1 MKQIIGR
8 QNQKLS
14 RRSANQAK
22 ENSHCK
28 CRDEPCPVEGK
39 CQQDGVIYQ
48 AVVTHTN
55 KQTKKEEENAYVGMT
70 GNTFK
75 GRYTKHKSSFNLK
88 HKEHETELSKHIWK
102 LKDQGITYQLQWKI
116 IDRAKTFSPVF
127 KTCQICTLER
137 YYLILRPDLW
147 TLNSNTE
154 FGFHCKH
161 KRFKLLS
168 HFK

>member
-1 MKQIIGR
+1 MQ
-8 QNQKLS
+8 L
-14 RRSANQAK
+14 
-22 ENSHCK
+22 
-28 CRDEPCPVEGK
+28 GK

-48 AVVTHTN
+48 TVVTHIN
-55 KQTKKEEENAYVGMT
+55 KQTNEEEKNAYVGMT

-102 LKDQGITYQLQWKI
+102 LKDQGITYQLQSKI

-127 KTCQICTLER
+127 KTFQICTLER